1 MLQGPAGPKGQ
12 KGETAGL
19 EKVRMKI
26 HEFSAKQLFINNFYN
41 YCRSESGL
49 TIWSSILV
57 FR

>member
-26 HEFSAKQLFINNFYN
+26 HEFSTKQLFINNFYN

-49 TIWSSILV
+49 TI
-57 FR
+57 